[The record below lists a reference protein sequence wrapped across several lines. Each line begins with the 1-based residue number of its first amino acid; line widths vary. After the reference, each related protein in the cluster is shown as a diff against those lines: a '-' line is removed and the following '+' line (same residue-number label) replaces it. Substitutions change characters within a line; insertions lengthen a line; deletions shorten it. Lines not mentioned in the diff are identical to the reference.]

1 MDPVR
6 VRPYYQPIMTITDGS
21 IYGYEVLGRYVD
33 PSGNAV
39 SLGPYFHDD
48 SVSLAEKI
56 DLSRLI
62 RTKSFDAAVARGIFT
77 RLFVNIKPSW
87 VWRYYG
93 SNDDL
98 PTLSML
104 DSCGLSG
111 ESIVIE
117 ITEDEFSG
125 DIRELSKMLARYRER
140 GCKIA
145 VDDFNFNFTERLIHL
160 RPDIV
165 KLDMALVKNIARS
178 KEYRSL
184 IEYIASFA
192 RDFGITVLF
201 EGVEEQRELE
211 SAIESGAELIQGY
224 LISEAV
230 SDFIPADSFQKHL
243 ATTLKNV
250 VERNWKDYRGLMAI
264 ESAIN
269 KVLTGLIQEGGSVE
283 HLDLFIEGL
292 LESLPKGFFRVYA
305 CNGYGY
311 QLSSNYERS
320 ENGFATR
327 PEYKGKNWS
336 WRPYFLN
343 NLVRIQQ
350 YGRGIMSSPYKDQET
365 RKETVTFSYPLS
377 RDLFLFVDFE
387 LTDTG

>member
-1 MDPVR
+1 MDPAR

-33 PSGNAV
+33 SAGNPV

-62 RTKSFDAAVARGIFT
+62 RSKSFDAAVSRGQFT

-104 DSCGLSG
+104 DSTGLTG

-165 KLDMALVKNIARS
+165 KVDMALVKNIGRS
-178 KEYRSL
+178 REYRSL

-201 EGVEEQRELE
+201 EGVEEERELE

-224 LISEAV
+224 LISQARV
-230 SDFIPADSFQKHL
+230 DFAPPDSFQQKL
-243 ATTLKNV
+243 SETLKV
-250 VERNWKDYRGLMAI
+250 VVQRQWRNYRGLMAI

-269 KVLTGLIQEGGSVE
+269 KVLSELVKGTED
-283 HLDLFIEGL
+283 DLGDIDQFIESL
-292 LESLPKGFFRVYA
+292 LPSLPRGFFRVYA

-311 QLSSNYERS
+311 QFSSNYERVG
-320 ENGFATR
+320 EIFEAR
-327 PEYKGKNWS
+327 PEFRGNNWS

-343 NLVRIQQ
+343 NLVRISQ
-350 YGRGIMSSPYKDQET
+350 YGRGIMSSPYRDQET
-365 RKETVTFSYPLS
+365 RKQTVTFSYPLS
-377 RDLFLFVDFE
+377 RDIFLFVDFE
-387 LTDTG
+387 LFEP